1 MCETFRVFRDR
12 LIVGEDRKLF
22 SELAHEK
29 MERCCT
35 MDFDL
40 AAYENILFGDLEH
53 TDKLYIKLNGSAELI
68 PRLNERLELY
78 NLEK

>member
-1 MCETFRVFRDR
+1 
-12 LIVGEDRKLF
+12 
-22 SELAHEK
+22 
-29 MERCCT
+29 

-53 TDKLYIKLNGSAELI
+53 ADKLYIKLNGSAELI
-68 PRLNERLELY
+68 PRLNDKLELY